1 MANLV
6 EDLGSSYFSQ
16 SMSGAVF
23 LYQGTPHLFGA
34 MGRSTHA
41 EAYQLEML
49 ESPRTACWGPPRL
62 VPSQVFESF
71 SVFAAPKLGYRNYL
85 DGNGTTVLVHLSS
98 MRSTRRGFRAETTQV
113 RTVAPVNARVGV
125 PQGAGVVAC
134 AYDMSSFLTYQDAL
148 ASIRSGALL
157 GVAMSPDLALVADY
171 SSPGGYMS
179 ILFRGQKVAD
189 VDEYGNIHRASKAF
203 RTTKHYLNLVKKGE
217 AL

>member
-6 EDLGSSYFSQ
+6 EDLGNSYFSQ
-16 SMSGAVF
+16 SMTGAVF
-23 LYQGTPHLFGA
+23 LYQGAPHMFGA
-34 MGRSTHA
+34 MGRSA
-41 EAYQLEML
+41 QGEAYPLEL
-49 ESPRTACWGPPRL
+49 AESPRAACWGPPRL

-113 RTVAPVNARVGV
+113 RTIAPGNARVGV

-134 AYDMSSFLTYQDAL
+134 AYDMTSFLTYHDAL
-148 ASIRSGALL
+148 TALRNGELL
-157 GVAMSPDLALVADY
+157 GAAMSPDLALVADY
-171 SSPGGYMS
+171 SHPGGCMA

-189 VDEYGNIHRASKAF
+189 VDERDNIHRASKAF